1 MFSFTLAQSEKSTE
15 ENEYKLFTDATLEGL
30 YNSSFSK
37 CVKGVKLG
45 KGIIRGAL
53 KDAPRN
59 DENLEY
65 SKLLIIDADAG
76 LNGADTPSA
85 ESCHEALVSLG
96 YNHIIYTTHSHKP
109 EYHKYRAIVELSDE
123 IKRHELHKNVS
134 QLIDELKA
142 HGCAIKYAHEM
153 DTWSQIWFLPRSA
166 NPKNYISYGWFD
178 GVTFDAIHCDETEE
192 EKRERTARET
202 ESKADGKTETL
213 EQMFENIR
221 EGREFHNSLRNLS
234 YQMAK
239 DGVSRAIILATL
251 RSSMESSKEAG
262 SERWLTRMKELERLV
277 DGGIEL
283 ATEDEQSSFE
293 IPEPVNNEVKYTP
306 PPIPPGR
313 LGRFISQIMEG
324 MANPQIE
331 FAFAMGL
338 GSVAAICGAKF
349 NAKTNQYSGLNLNMT
364 VVADTGFG
372 KGQISKFYRL
382 LFMGGLDGKIVSLA
396 GGDGSSSFVGDNNY
410 TAPKPLHRDLMLGR
424 SKVVCM
430 QEAGIMLGAKSGNA
444 DEFSAYVMENYV
456 NSAHNN
462 WSSSRA
468 YSSEE
473 NSLKTFRAPA
483 MTLVLES
490 TEESLAAS
498 LKDMNALESGYIP
511 RQTMFKVNG
520 KPKMNRNRTEDATYS
535 FDKDIVEHLQVLI
548 DECAKIQA
556 VAEFQPNIVNWS
568 DERYIELCDL
578 TDHYAEAYDHDKVSK
593 IIASRMAH
601 KVIKFAA
608 LAAAFNKWTKGDI
621 DVDDESWDWAKS
633 MGQWEMDNID
643 HNLSYM
649 KEENVYDY
657 AIYHLRDVLVSAL
670 AHKDTMPKQRQQ
682 KVVRMSLIKDRLTSK
697 FKQLAQE
704 KHLPH
709 EVFMMNTLRQLE
721 KMGELK
727 VLDSHPAF
735 KKRNTPCVQ
744 LMAAFVDRGGE

>member
-15 ENEYKLFTDATLEGL
+15 EGEYKLFVDATLEGL
-30 YNSSFSK
+30 HQSLFGK
-37 CVKGVKLG
+37 CVKGKKLG

-65 SKLLIIDADAG
+65 SRLLILDADAG
-76 LNGADTPSA
+76 LDGKPTPSA
-85 ESCHEALVSLG
+85 QACHEALVSLG
-96 YNHIIYTTHSHKP
+96 YSHVIYTTFSHTE
-109 EYHKYRAIVELSDE
+109 EYHKYRAFVELDSD
-123 IKRHELHKNVS
+123 IQQHELHANVS
-134 QLIDELKA
+134 RLIEELKA
-142 HGCAIKYAHEM
+142 QGCALKYAHEM
-153 DTWSQIWFLPRSA
+153 DTWSQIWFLPRSEHPETFI
-166 NPKNYISYGWFD
+166 NYGWFD
-178 GVTFDAIHCDETEE
+178 GTTFDAIHLEE
-192 EKRERTARET
+192 SEEQKRERKTRQTQSEP
-202 ESKADGKTETL
+202 SGKTETL
-213 EQMFENIR
+213 DQMFENIR
-221 EGREFHNSLRNLS
+221 TGTEFHNSLRNLS
-234 YQMAK
+234 FQLAK

-251 RSSMESSKEAG
+251 NNAMESSKEAG
-262 SERWLTRMKELERLV
+262 SERWVTRMKELERLV
-277 DGGIEL
+277 DGGISR
-283 ATEDEQSSFE
+283 ATEEEQESFD
-293 IPEPVNNEVKYTP
+293 IPEAVVKEVKYTP

-313 LGRFISQIMEG
+313 LGRFIMQIMKG

-410 TAPKPLHRDLMLGR
+410 TAPKPLHRDLMMGR

-468 YSSEE
+468 YSNDE
-473 NSLKTFRAPA
+473 NSLKAFRAPA

-520 KPKMNRNRTEDATYS
+520 KPRMNRSRTEDATYA
-535 FDKDIVEHLQVLI
+535 FDADIVEHLQVLI

-556 VAEFQPNIVNWS
+556 LSDFTPNIVNWS

-608 LAAAFNKWTKGDI
+608 LAAAFNYWTKGDI
-621 DVDDESWDWAKS
+621 DVDDESWEWAKS

-657 AIYHLRDVLVSAL
+657 AIYHLREVLVATL
-670 AHKDTMPKQRQQ
+670 NHKDTMVKQRAQ
-682 KVVRMSLIKDRLTSK
+682 KVVRMALIKDRLTSK

-704 KHLPH
+704 KHMPH
-709 EVFMMNTLRQLE
+709 EVFMMTTLRQLE
-721 KMGELK
+721 KMGEVK

-744 LMAAFVDRGGE
+744 LLSAFVDKAGE